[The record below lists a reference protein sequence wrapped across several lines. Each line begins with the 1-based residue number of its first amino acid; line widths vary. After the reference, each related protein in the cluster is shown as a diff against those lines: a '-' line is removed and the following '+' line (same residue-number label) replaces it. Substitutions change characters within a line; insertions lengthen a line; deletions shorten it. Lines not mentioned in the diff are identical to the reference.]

1 MAKKRAL
8 TTEFGRLG
16 DTPALWQADD
26 RSRPGVLGVTAAC
39 LGLRGTLAVVKTR
52 FLAILRSIPRSTPP
66 HPASTRIP
74 RAKRSRNEKR
84 GRHSAGPVTRGAS

>member
-66 HPASTRIP
+66 RTRHRPASRAQNAAETKKGAGTRP
-74 RAKRSRNEKR
+74 A
-84 GRHSAGPVTRGAS
+84 P